1 MFIMA
6 NEAVAKAC
14 FHCGDACTDPVIFD
28 KKVFC
33 CTGCKQVYL
42 LLDENNLCSYYDFD
56 KNPGIKVKG
65 KFRSDRFAYLDDPSV
80 IQKLV
85 QFDSGD
91 LVHVTFSLP
100 QMHCSSC
107 IYLLENLHRIESGI
121 LSSTTSFQR
130 KEVLIAFNPHDI
142 SLRKVVELLSF
153 IGYEPNITLNDVQQ
167 QKKPASASRRS
178 KLYKIGVSGF
188 GFANIMMLSLPDY
201 FSSGHIAEKGLGETF
216 IWLSFILSLPVVFYG
231 ASDLFKQAW
240 AGIRQRDLNIDI
252 PIVLAIVM
260 TFGRSYYEIWT
271 GTGTGFLDSG
281 TGIIFFMLVGRWFQD
296 MTYESLSFD
305 RDYLSYFPLGVTV
318 IRNQSE
324 VNVPLTRLQKGD
336 EIVIRNDEMIP
347 ADALLMEGEALI
359 DYSFVSGEN
368 RPVTIKNGHI
378 VYAGGRQTGGRIVLQ
393 AVKDPSQSYITELW
407 NKLALK
413 GRKHTKESFVHPWS
427 RYFTAVLLTIAAF
440 TFAYW
445 YIHDFSKVFP
455 AVTAVLI
462 VACPCSLLLTS
473 TFTFGGMV
481 RQLGKN
487 KFYLKNAGV
496 VETLALVDTIVFDK
510 TGTLTQSDVSAVHYE
525 GEPLS
530 TKEKALVRQ
539 TASNSSHTL
548 SKLVYASLPE
558 TSLEAGVLHSFQEE
572 AGSGIAA
579 VMDAEQVR
587 LGSADF
593 TGFTN
598 GFRHHTNNG
607 SRVYVNI
614 NDRQKGYFEVG
625 NKYRDGFSDCM
636 EQLKARGYQ
645 LHVLSGDNNAEES
658 RLRYILG
665 ASVQLNFNVN
675 PSDKLTYITKLQ
687 QEGKKV
693 LMVGDGI
700 NDAGALLQS
709 DVGVAVNDHSTRF
722 TPACD
727 AILQGNMLHK
737 LSSFLQYAR
746 KAKGMVATGFVVSIL
761 YNVVGLSF
769 AVQGLLSPMIA
780 AILMPASSITLVLM
794 ATMLA
799 KWKAE
804 KCGL

>member
-1 MFIMA
+1 MFSM
-6 NEAVAKAC
+6 EKVAESKAC
-14 FHCGDACTDPVIFD
+14 FHCGDECTDPVISD
-28 KKVFC
+28 NKMFC

-80 IQKLV
+80 IQKLI

-91 LVHVTFSLP
+91 LMHVTFSLP

-107 IYLLENLHRIESGI
+107 IYLLENLHRIEPGI

-130 KEVLIAFNPHDI
+130 KEVLVTFNPHQI
-142 SLRKVVELLSF
+142 SLRKVVELLAF
-153 IGYEPNITLNDVQQ
+153 IGYEPHITLNDVQQ
-167 QKKPASASRRS
+167 QKKPVSTVRRN

-188 GFANIMMLSLPDY
+188 CFANIMMLSLPDY

-216 IWLSFILSLPVVFYG
+216 MWLSFILSIPVVFYG

-260 TFGRSYYEIWT
+260 TFGRSYYEILT

-324 VNVPLTRLQKGD
+324 VNVPLTQLQKGE

-347 ADALLMEGEALI
+347 ADALLKEGEALI

-368 RPVTIKNGHI
+368 RPVEVKSGHI
-378 VYAGGRQTGGRIVLQ
+378 VYAGGRQTGGKIVLQ
-393 AVKDPSQSYITELW
+393 AIKDPSQSYITELW
-407 NKLALK
+407 NKLTLK

-427 RYFTAVLLTIAAF
+427 RYFTAVLLTIATL
-440 TFAYW
+440 TFIYW
-445 YIHDFSKVFP
+445 YVNDFSKVFP

-481 RQLGKN
+481 RQLGRN
-487 KFYLKNAGV
+487 KLYLKNAGV
-496 VETLALVDTIVFDK
+496 IETLARVDTIVFDK
-510 TGTLTQSDVSAVHYE
+510 TGTLTESDVSAVHYK
-525 GEPLS
+525 GEQLS
-530 TKEKALVRQ
+530 RKERALVRH
-539 TASNSSHTL
+539 TAAHSSHTL

-558 TSLEAGVLHSFQEE
+558 APQEAIMLNSFKEE
-572 AGSGIAA
+572 AGSGITA
-579 VMDAEQVR
+579 VMDTEQVR
-587 LGSADF
+587 LGSAAF

-598 GFRHHTNNG
+598 GYSSHTNNG
-607 SRVYVNI
+607 SRVYVKI
-614 NDRQKGYFEVG
+614 NDRSKGFFEVG
-625 NKYRDGFSDCM
+625 NKYRQGFS
-636 EQLKARGYQ
+636 ELIHQLQESGYQ
-645 LHVLSGDNNAEES
+645 LHLLSGDNNAEEN
-658 RLRYILG
+658 RLQQVMG
-665 ASVQLNFNVN
+665 SSVRLNFNVN
-675 PSDKLTYITKLQ
+675 PSDKLSYITRLQ
-687 QEGKKV
+687 QQGRKV

-700 NDAGALLQS
+700 NDAGALMQS
-709 DVGVAVNDHSTRF
+709 DAGIAVNDHSTRF

-727 AILQGNMLHK
+727 AILQGNMLHR
-737 LSSFLQYAR
+737 LSSFLKYAR
-746 KAKGMVATGFVVSIL
+746 KARGMVATGFIVSIL

>member
-1 MFIMA
+1 MFSMVK
-6 NEAVAKAC
+6 EVVSKVC
-14 FHCGDACTDPVIFD
+14 FHCGDTCTDPVVMD
-28 KKVFC
+28 DKVFC

-42 LLDENNLCSYYDFD
+42 LLDENNLCSYYEFD

-80 IQKLV
+80 IQKLI
-85 QFDSGD
+85 QFNSGD
-91 LVHVTFSLP
+91 LMHATFSLP

-130 KEVLIAFNPHDI
+130 KEVLVAFNPHQI

-153 IGYEPNITLNDVQQ
+153 IGYEPHISLNDVQQ
-167 QKKPASASRRS
+167 SKKPVSTAKRN

-201 FSSGHIAEKGLGETF
+201 FSSGHITERGLGETF

-260 TFGRSYYEIWT
+260 TFGRSYYEIFT

-318 IRNQSE
+318 IRNHSE
-324 VNVPLTRLQKGD
+324 VNVPLTKLQKGE
-336 EIVIRNDEMIP
+336 EIVIRNDEMVP
-347 ADALLMEGEALI
+347 ADALLKEGEALI

-368 RPVTIKNGHI
+368 RPVTVKSGHI
-378 VYAGGRQTGGRIVLQ
+378 VYAGGRQTGGKIVLQ

-407 NKLALK
+407 NKLSLK
-413 GRKHTKESFVHPWS
+413 GRKHTQESFVHPWS
-427 RYFTAVLLTIAAF
+427 RYFTAILLTIAAL

-445 YIHDFSKVFP
+445 YINDFSKVFP

-487 KFYLKNAGV
+487 KLYLKNAGV
-496 VETLALVDTIVFDK
+496 VETLAAIDTIVFDK
-510 TGTLTQSDVSAVHYE
+510 TGTLTESDVSSVHYE
-525 GEPLS
+525 GEQLS
-530 TKEKALVRQ
+530 GKESAMVRQ
-539 TASNSSHTL
+539 AAAHSSHTL

-558 TSLEAGVLHSFQEE
+558 IQQETTQLNSFKEE

-579 VMDAEQVR
+579 VMDSEQVR

-593 TGFTN
+593 TGFSN
-598 GFRHHTNNG
+598 SYPNHLG

-625 NKYRDGFSDCM
+625 NKYREGFSTLM
-636 EQLKARGYQ
+636 NQLKESGYQ
-645 LHVLSGDNNAEES
+645 LHLLSGDNNAEEA
-658 RLRYILG
+658 RLENVLG
-665 ASVQLNFNVN
+665 PSVRLNFSVN
-675 PSDKLTYITKLQ
+675 PSDKLSYITQLQ
-687 QEGKKV
+687 QQGRKV

-709 DVGVAVNDHSTRF
+709 DVGIAVNDHSTRF

-727 AILQGNMLHK
+727 AILQGSMLYK

-794 ATMLA
+794 ATMLS

-804 KCGL
+804 KTGL